1 MQKVK
6 KTGKLSAITGGI
18 VTILLIIVLYLCAV
32 GLISSPSTDPY
43 KPQVLDASATE
54 QERALVVARGVTSA
68 LDQSLSSFFGWL
80 PNDLIAPW
88 VLDNTVN
95 YQLGVIYA
103 TRPASD
109 IVAQQVGRFGN
120 RDTIDPRLANAS
132 SRFFSYSENVWGFWF
147 IYDAEGKYKA
157 GIKNW
162 ADWASSIGS
171 TGKNAGIYN
180 MRSDDVY
187 NIIKYCVDTTEFALG
202 VLNANNMSHFK
213 TDNNIYFAKGVCAV
227 VGNLFRALLAVDSS
241 VIERGG
247 AENVN
252 EALNR
257 FALIEEFNPIYT
269 MAGGNEVGD
278 AMMPNHVA
286 ALARHIDI
294 VNNRLNDI
302 LDTMAR

>member
-1 MQKVK
+1 ME
-6 KTGKLSAITGGI
+6 KTKKLSAITSGVLGVVVLI
-18 VTILLIIVLYLCAV
+18 VVYLLAV
-32 GLISSPSTDPY
+32 GLISSPRTDPY
-43 KPQVLDASATE
+43 KPEALAANATD
-54 QERALVVARGVTSA
+54 QERAMVIARGVTSA

-80 PNDLIAPW
+80 PNDLLTPW

-95 YQLGVIYA
+95 YQRGVIYA

-109 IVAQQVGRFGN
+109 VVSQQVGRYGN
-120 RDTIDPRLANAS
+120 RDTMDPRLANAT

-147 IYDAEGKYKA
+147 VYDAEGKFKS

-162 ADWASSIGS
+162 ADWASSVGT

-202 VLNANNMSHFK
+202 VLNDNNMGHFQ
-213 TDNNIYFAKGVCAV
+213 TDNSVYYAKGVCAV
-227 VGNLFRALLAVDSS
+227 VANVFRALLAVDST
-241 VIERGG
+241 IYERGG
-247 AENVN
+247 SENID
-252 EALNR
+252 EALRR
-257 FALIEEFNPIYT
+257 FALIEEFDPVYV
-269 MAGGNEVGD
+269 MAGGNAVGD

-294 VNNRLNDI
+294 ANNRLSDI
-302 LDTMAR
+302 LATMAR